1 MSYVE
6 FEVTR
11 HRTIHQAR
19 NTDHDVAS
27 CTCQRFPVEATF
39 ANTSAYDNDA
49 TSLSCEVHCHI
60 TTLCRPC
67 RRRAVASSDIA
78 DGLSRCVTSI
88 WHGVL
93 DFSTPRSHHSHSE
106 RYVCGH
112 ITLTSFSHHVHI
124 IHHSHVPLTSHD
136 SDHSVITRRSRGG
149 RRGPSAA
156 RPPPAWRSRSA
167 RRRSGRPRRRCCTSA
182 ARTPAAG

>member
-1 MSYVE
+1 MRCPMWSLKSPGTVPFIKHE
-6 FEVTR
+6 TLIMMWPPALVNVFPWR
-11 HRTIHQAR
+11 RQLPIHQLTTMTPR
-19 NTDHDVAS
+19 H
-27 CTCQRFPVEATF
+27 
-39 ANTSAYDNDA
+39 
-49 TSLSCEVHCHI
+49 SCEVHCHI
-60 TTLCRPC
+60 TTSCRPC

-112 ITLTSFSHHVHI
+112 STLTSFSHHVHI

-136 SDHSVITRRSRGG
+136 SDHSVITPRSRGG
-149 RRGPSAA
+149 RRGP
-156 RPPPAWRSRSA
+156 
-167 RRRSGRPRRRCCTSA
+167 
-182 ARTPAAG
+182 